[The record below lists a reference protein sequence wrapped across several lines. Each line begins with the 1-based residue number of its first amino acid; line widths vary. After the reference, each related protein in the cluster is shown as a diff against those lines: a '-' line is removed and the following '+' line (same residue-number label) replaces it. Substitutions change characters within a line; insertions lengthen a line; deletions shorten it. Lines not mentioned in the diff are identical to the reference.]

1 MKKIIVV
8 SLFMVALFMPQ
19 IISTGAYALT
29 NHSDKDRRDG
39 QYDDKRGDRSDDDR
53 QVRVADV
60 DEDEETST
68 TIVEQDATTTTTT
81 IPSEDSEE
89 EDETTTT
96 TTPAIPS
103 ECVNAQ
109 WKDNGKTFMEIP
121 EKEFSFQVTCAS
133 NANTNTT
140 VLAYFFYGYDYK
152 TIEKF
157 KETTTTIILA
167 PTFSPATSTPTT
179 TPLVPFPNY
188 ANNNVTPV
196 ANQEVAMVQEPES
209 TNDSNSFSMP
219 IVLTSLGSILIY
231 GIKKSLL
238 LPL

>member
-1 MKKIIVV
+1 M
-8 SLFMVALFMPQ
+8 LFMPQ
-19 IISTGAYALT
+19 IISTGAYAT
-29 NHSDKDRRDG
+29 SNSSDKDE
-39 QYDDKRGDRSDDDR
+39 
-53 QVRVADV
+53 A
-60 DEDEETST
+60 T
-68 TIVEQDATTTTTT
+68 TTTTTT
-81 IPSEDSEE
+81 IPSEDNEE
-89 EDETTTT
+89 EDETPTT
-96 TTPAIPS
+96 TTPAVPS

-140 VLAYFFYGYDYK
+140 VLAYFFYGYDYE
-152 TIEKF
+152 TIEKL
-157 KETTTTIILA
+157 KEITTTITLA

-179 TPLVPFPNY
+179 SPLVPFPNY
-188 ANNNVTPV
+188 ASNNASPV